1 MPGNKSSLAHLNGFQ
16 LVLLFPWFYRSWFF
30 IYTSKIV
37 SKTSMRK
44 VIVWKAYVNLL
55 ILIKLRSLNVVHQ
68 GLCWILNNIFKK
80 LFPLFNFSQDFLLD
94 FISETGLLKS
104 LLKTLKPRIAL
115 YLLVFL
121 GTNLKSYPCHYN
133 CSWLLSAFS
142 SSDSASPVLLKI
154 YHPLLS

>member
-1 MPGNKSSLAHLNGFQ
+1 M
-16 LVLLFPWFYRSWFF
+16 
-30 IYTSKIV
+30 
-37 SKTSMRK
+37 
-44 VIVWKAYVNLL
+44 
-55 ILIKLRSLNVVHQ
+55 VHQ

-121 GTNLKSYPCHYN
+121 GTNLKSYPCRYN
-133 CSWLLSAFS
+133 CFWLLSAFS
-142 SSDSASPVLLKI
+142 GSDSASPVLLKI
-154 YHPLLS
+154 YHPLLSYLWVDLVNMCLYKSWFSYFWKGSKLGRNLLFLVNFWEALVFNPESVINSWFGMYNWYDF